1 MVNMATHFQTLNTQ
15 YLDPPHICNKLPVFT
30 SDDFL
35 DEEIFEEEVFRAIK
49 RLKRNKAPGLDGLV
63 PELFKA
69 FNNELITFLTR
80 IFNAAFCSGI
90 FPRSWS
96 IGSIIPIHKKG
107 DEKLPSNYRGITLL
121 PIIGKLLSSILND
134 RLLEWAETNKKVND
148 GQFGFRKK

>member
-1 MVNMATHFQTLNTQ
+1 M
-15 YLDPPHICNKLPVFT
+15 FT

-49 RLKRNKAPGLDGLV
+49 RLKWNKAPGLDGLV

-134 RLLEWAETNKKVND
+134 RLV
-148 GQFGFRKK
+148 GVG